1 MLAVA
6 HYLIGHLSYSQIP
19 ALAKRHKVETK
30 KDSSSAQSL
39 LAKQVGKYEEAEL
52 CKLLLEISLLDSA
65 YQRSTASRDDVLM
78 DAAKRYR
85 VDAEKLQ
92 KAVAEELAAK
102 RDKKR
107 MKPKVRTAAN

>member
-1 MLAVA
+1 MAISPKV
-6 HYLIGHLSYSQIP
+6 P
-19 ALAKRHKVETK
+19 ALAKRHKVEAK
-30 KDSSSAQSL
+30 KDSASAEEL
-39 LAKQVGKYEEAEL
+39 LAKQVSKYDDAEL

-85 VDAEKLQ
+85 VDTEKLQ

-102 RDKKR
+102 RDKKIKATAKAKGR
-107 MKPKVRTAAN
+107 KTAA